1 MRFISQMNLAIA
13 EAKKASIAG
22 EVPVGAVIVDKR
34 GKVVASAGNRTRRDL
49 DPTAHAEILAIR
61 KAAKIIGNNRLLGCT
76 IYVTLE
82 PCAMCAGALAHARV
96 SKVIYGAPDPKS
108 GGVEHGAKVFLHSQ
122 SHHRPEVIGGISE
135 VACSTLMSEFFS
147 RRRSKDW

>member
-1 MRFISQMNLAIA
+1 MNLAIA
-13 EAKKASIAG
+13 EAQKASIAG

-61 KAAKIIGNNRLLGCT
+61 KAAKIISNDRLVGCT

-96 SKVIYGAPDPKS
+96 AKVIYGAPDPKS

-135 VACSTLMSEFFS
+135 VACSKLMSEFFS

>member
-34 GKVVASAGNRTRRDL
+34 GKVVASEGNRTRRDL

-61 KAAKIIGNNRLLGCT
+61 KAAKIIGNDRLVGCT

-96 SKVIYGAPDPKS
+96 AKVIYGAPDPKS

-122 SHHRPEVIGGISE
+122 SHHRPEVIGGILE

-147 RRRSKDW
+147 KRRSKDW

>member
-22 EVPVGAVIVDKR
+22 EVPVGAVIVDTR

-61 KAAKIIGNNRLLGCT
+61 KAAKIIGNDRLVGCT

-82 PCAMCAGALAHARV
+82 PCTMCAGAAFWTRIGKIV
-96 SKVIYGAPDPKS
+96 YGASDERRGYKRITESVLHPS
-108 GGVEHGAKVFLHSQ
+108 TEVTGGVLEDEASDLIK
-122 SHHRPEVIGGISE
+122 
-135 VACSTLMSEFFS
+135 TFFQNK
-147 RRRSKDW
+147 RR